1 MSTPSTD
8 NVAEQ
13 YEAIVREMITS
24 ENELTNQRMLWMAAF
39 NGLLFAALSFAWDK
53 AGVKFLLI
61 IISLLGVSA
70 SFLNALALIF
80 ASHAIR
86 RLLFWWHS
94 NSNKPKTYIGPGV
107 IGCEPIDKKMYSIYV
122 TPWIVLALIFAAGW
136 IAIFIFVLMK
146 TN

>member
-8 NVAEQ
+8 QVAEQ
-13 YEAIVREMITS
+13 YEATVREMITR

-39 NGLLFAALSFAWDK
+39 NGLLFAALSFAWGK
-53 AGVKFLLI
+53 ADIKFLLI

-94 NSNKPKTYIGPGV
+94 NKSKTYIGPGV
-107 IGCEPIDKKMYSIYV
+107 TGCEPLDKKMYSIYV

-136 IAIFIFVLMK
+136 LAIFIFVLMK
-146 TN
+146 AR